1 MKMIFGGIYY
11 RKNYRTE
18 SLNNQKYGY
27 YIPVIVQDKEGKKHY
42 RMVDTYMVQNP
53 CWCDKSMEKRLWY
66 LEQANCGK
74 TSGKIFYDHN
84 NYYYHNIKDLESDE
98 LSESEWELIGDLHDY
113 RLIDDNEANEYL
125 DEDLISHC
133 PLWNEDYYR
142 WGSGCSGANYVKKT
156 AKKDGYRYYRNALDN
171 YSFGFTSDWSLNEL
185 EKKCK
190 EALAT
195 MTFDYGYKKKVKN
208 TLKQI
213 KKYRKLSK
221 EYEKFCKELNK

>member
-1 MKMIFGGIYY
+1 MKMIFGAVYNRLISGGW
-11 RKNYRTE
+11 NE
-18 SLNNQKYGY
+18 QAYGV
-27 YIPVIVQDKEGKKHY
+27 YIPVAWKDSEGKIRY
-42 RMVDTYMVQNP
+42 RMTDTHMVENP
-53 CWCDKSMEKRLWY
+53 CWVDKSMKKRLWY
-66 LEQANCGK
+66 LEQANCGE
-74 TSGKIFYDHN
+74 TSWMIYMGCN
-84 NYYYHNIKDLESDE
+84 NYYYRNIVDLESDE
-98 LSESEWELIGDLHDY
+98 LSESEWKLIGDLHDY

-133 PLWNEDYYR
+133 PLWHEDYYR
-142 WGSGCSGANYVKKT
+142 WGSGRTGANYVKKI

-171 YSFGFTSDWSLNEL
+171 YSFGFASDWSLNEL

-213 KKYRKLSK
+213 RKYRKLSK
-221 EYEKFCKELNK
+221 EYKKFCKELNK